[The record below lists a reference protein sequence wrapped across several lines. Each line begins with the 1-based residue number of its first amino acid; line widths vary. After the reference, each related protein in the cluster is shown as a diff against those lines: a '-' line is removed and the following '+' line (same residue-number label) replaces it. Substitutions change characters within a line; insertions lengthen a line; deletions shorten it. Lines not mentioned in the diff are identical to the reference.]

1 MRTIERI
8 FRREVGTTFEFWR
21 RQVRLVKGIE
31 LLVEG
36 CPVKA
41 VAAEV
46 GYRQPS
52 AFVELFRKT
61 LGMTPKAWVATLEP
75 KKSK

>member
-1 MRTIERI
+1 
-8 FRREVGTTFEFWR
+8 
-21 RQVRLVKGIE
+21 
-31 LLVEG
+31 
-36 CPVKA
+36 VKA

>member
-1 MRTIERI
+1 MS
-8 FRREVGTTFEFWR
+8 FEFWR
-21 RQVRLVKGIE
+21 RQVRLMKAIE

-36 CPVKA
+36 SPVKA

-52 AFVELFRKT
+52 AFVEFFRLT
-61 LGMTPKAWVATLEP
+61 LGMTPKAWVSALQGQNSRIVP
-75 KKSK
+75 KYI